1 MIVFLKFMIGML
13 KSKTF
18 IFTLIISILLITNV
32 EAKKTF
38 DNEVNEIQLNQ
49 ISINSQNLQYS
60 NKTEELINIS
70 DNGYNDYSEESFED
84 IVYGIF
90 GLLVFVILPLYWKPS
105 RKAIGLMNIIIGTLI
120 SLTVIGAALGIPMI
134 IFGGILLFI

>member
-1 MIVFLKFMIGML
+1 M

-18 IFTLIISILLITNV
+18 LLTLIISILFTTNV
-32 EAKKTF
+32 EAKYSLEN
-38 DNEVNEIQLNQ
+38 DVNKMPSNQ
-49 ISINSQNLQYS
+49 ISINSQNLNYS
-60 NKTEELINIS
+60 NKTGESIEITNNS
-70 DNGYNDYSEESFED
+70 FNNSSEESLED
-84 IVYGIF
+84 IFYGLVW
-90 GLLVFVILPLYWKPS
+90 LLVFVVLPLYWKPS

>member
-1 MIVFLKFMIGML
+1 MVGML

-18 IFTLIISILLITNV
+18 LLTLIISTLLISNV
-32 EAKKTF
+32 EEKKIF
-38 DNEVNEIQLNQ
+38 DNEGNKIQLNQ

-60 NKTEELINIS
+60 NKTEESINIS
-70 DNGYNDYSEESFED
+70 DNSYYDTSEESFED
-84 IVYGIF
+84 IVYGII
-90 GLLVFVILPLYWKPS
+90 GILVFVVLPLYWKPS

-134 IFGGILLFI
+134 IFGGILFFI